1 MSATWENVF
10 GARRA
15 RISVRIMQLPVS
27 SSPVRDLLALTS
39 RPEVISFAGGLPAP
53 ELFDLD
59 GVRAA
64 YDRALRD
71 PSVLQYAP
79 TEGNPDL
86 RALVSARLTGLGL
99 PTSDVLITTGSQQ
112 ALALVATAMLRPGA
126 VVAVEEPTYL
136 AALQCFRM
144 TGARIVPVASDADG
158 LVPSSLRSVV
168 AEEKPDLLYLVPT
181 FANPTGRTLSAARR
195 VEIAEIAAAHD
206 LWVVEDDPYSE
217 LRYRG
222 TSVPSLASLSDRTI
236 YLGSFSK
243 IGAPGMRLGWLRAP
257 ADLLRTLTIVKQAAD
272 LHTSTVD
279 QSAAANYLAHNDL
292 DAHVARLCREYGAR
306 RDAMIAALPATVPS
320 GTTWSDPDGGMF
332 VWLRLP
338 GNVDSAVLLQEAL
351 RHDAAFVPGAAFFAT
366 TPDHATFRMSFTTN
380 TVEEIGEGMARLAK
394 VLL

>member
-1 MSATWENVF
+1 MGVRTESAPINVKF
-10 GARRA
+10 MHRTL
-15 RISVRIMQLPVS
+15 SVA

-64 YDRALRD
+64 YDVALRD
-71 PSVLQYAP
+71 RSVLQYAP
-79 TEGNPDL
+79 TEGNAAL
-86 RALVSARLTGLGL
+86 RDLVSERLTARGL

-112 ALALVATAMLRPGA
+112 ALALVATAMLGPGA

-144 TGARIVPVASDADG
+144 TGARIVPVESDADG

-168 AEEKPDLLYLVPT
+168 AAEKPDLLYLVPT

-206 LWVVEDDPYSE
+206 LWIVEDDPYGE

-222 TSVPSLASLSDRTI
+222 SAVPPLASISDRTV

-279 QSAAANYLAHNDL
+279 QAAAAVYLADNDL
-292 DAHVARLCREYGAR
+292 DAHVTRLCAEYGAR
-306 RDAMIAALPATVPS
+306 RDAMLTALPTTTPA

-338 GNVDSAVLLQEAL
+338 GDVDSAVLLKDAL
-351 RHDAAFVPGAAFFAT
+351 LHDVAFVPGAAFFAT
-366 TPDHATFRMSFTTN
+366 TPDHATLRLSFTTN
-380 TVEEIGEGMARLAK
+380 TVQEIGEGMARLAK
-394 VLL
+394 VLR

>member
-1 MSATWENVF
+1 MHRTL
-10 GARRA
+10 
-15 RISVRIMQLPVS
+15 SVA

-64 YDRALRD
+64 YDVALRD
-71 PSVLQYAP
+71 RSVLQYAP
-79 TEGNPDL
+79 TEGNAAL
-86 RALVSARLTGLGL
+86 RDLVSERLTARGL

-112 ALALVATAMLRPGA
+112 ALALVATAMLGPGA

-144 TGARIVPVASDADG
+144 TGARIVPVESDADG

-168 AEEKPDLLYLVPT
+168 AAEKPDLLYLVPT

-206 LWVVEDDPYSE
+206 LWIVEDDPYGE

-222 TSVPSLASLSDRTI
+222 SAVPPLASISDRTV

-279 QSAAANYLAHNDL
+279 QAAAAVYLADNDL
-292 DAHVARLCREYGAR
+292 DAHVTRLCAEYGAR
-306 RDAMIAALPATVPS
+306 RDAMLTALPTTTPA

-338 GNVDSAVLLQEAL
+338 GDVDSAVLLKDAL
-351 RHDAAFVPGAAFFAT
+351 LHDVAFVPGAAFFAT
-366 TPDHATFRMSFTTN
+366 TPDHATLRLSFTTN
-380 TVEEIGEGMARLAK
+380 TVQEIGEGMARLAK
-394 VLL
+394 VLR